1 MSDRVSIAIL
11 VCGVVIGAG
20 VAVTQIVVT
29 PDSAG
34 LSEKMVAR
42 VNGQP
47 IYKRDLE
54 RALRAVAT
62 DRRQGVL
69 AASDRTRILDRL
81 IDQELLIQSGV
92 DLGLHMK
99 DSRVRNDIATA
110 MIEFVAARGESE
122 DVPSDEV
129 LEAFWAENQVLFQQP
144 ARYRIEHAFFKGT
157 TAESRNRAEQARLRS
172 PLEGDP
178 YWLSPDDAP
187 LPLKSIRQRLGA
199 SAATALASLE
209 IGQTS
214 EPIET
219 DSGYHVVRL
228 VERTGGAVYPYE
240 DVQEEVRSAYER
252 QAGERALRRFLEEER
267 RRSQVELSNVP

>member
-34 LSEKMVAR
+34 LSENMVAR

-69 AASDRTRILDRL
+69 AASDRTRVLDRL

-129 LEAFWAENQVLFQQP
+129 LEAFWAENQALFQQP
-144 ARYRIEHAFFKGT
+144 ARYRVEHAFFEGT

-228 VERTGGAVYPYE
+228 VERAGGAASPYE

-252 QAGERALRRFLEEER
+252 QVGERALRRFLDEER
-267 RRSQVELSNVP
+267 RRSQIELGDPP